1 MSILGFDLGTGA
13 CKGVAFDE
21 NGTILAKA
29 EKSYQTYSRYPGWC
43 ELDPQNFI
51 DVIREIA
58 LYIRGRLPNDPVQAV
73 VFSSH
78 GETIIPVGYDGKA
91 IAPAFMNA
99 DNRGF
104 AE

>member
-1 MSILGFDLGTGA
+1 MEPEP
-13 CKGVAFDE
+13 V
-21 NGTILAKA
+21 KA
-29 EKSYQTYSRYPGWC
+29 SLLTRMELSSRRQKKATRPTADIRGGD

-78 GETIIPVGYDGKA
+78 GETIIPVGYGRKSYSSG
-91 IAPAFMNA
+91 IYEC
-99 DNRGF
+99 G
-104 AE
+104 